1 MGAWNVFELP
11 LVIPH
16 FWLPKATILSSL
28 ATIRPKSGLALEQWI
43 MHRSQVI
50 DEWATALL
58 VLQIQSYWRD
68 RLRSSGERVTRE
80 LCKLRIDATIGFM
93 APPLPFFHLVVALPD
108 GLIALMVDMSWKGD
122 DDVRQICSTALNQV
136 PPEMVE
142 LDERMVKVLVSLL
155 KLSERSVVGEAGNV
169 VSEPSLHD
177 LQPWTMRRPLL
188 TENTIDV
195 QPSWINCVC
204 QDLEVSSASI
214 VHGCVYVWACFA
226 SIAVPVVLEILP
238 NKTMHALRYGFI
250 S

>member
-1 MGAWNVFELP
+1 
-11 LVIPH
+11 
-16 FWLPKATILSSL
+16 
-28 ATIRPKSGLALEQWI
+28 
-43 MHRSQVI
+43 
-50 DEWATALL
+50 
-58 VLQIQSYWRD
+58 
-68 RLRSSGERVTRE
+68 
-80 LCKLRIDATIGFM
+80 
-93 APPLPFFHLVVALPD
+93 
-108 GLIALMVDMSWKGD
+108 MVDMSWKGD

-204 QDLEVSSASI
+204 QDLEVSGVSVCSCAHVSFLSMVVSMLFFFLCLLCWRHFQTRPRTYCDTALSTRQDGSKKPPLPPRTDQLPENQ
-214 VHGCVYVWACFA
+214 VHNLAC
-226 SIAVPVVLEILP
+226 
-238 NKTMHALRYGFI
+238 NRRHRYCRGLCCTRTYPF
-250 S
+250 SCLYPST